1 MGKNL
6 QDKVTKVALV
16 RGHPV
21 HKVNPS
27 LSENLP
33 TRIKSQNPSLMGEA
47 YMVAPGT
54 GEIVARGAFGFI
66 QEQEVDTE
74 QFVKIYLAGV
84 QQYGKL
90 TKAGASLFEFVY
102 EIMSGRE
109 AKDKDTITISL
120 ALAQERNPKLAKT
133 TYYRGLNELLDQ
145 GFLFR
150 SYDSTDHYFVNV
162 RFIFNGDRM
171 VLVQSYR
178 VKGTTTGDQLDSYEP
193 FVDVD
198 STAIE

>member
-6 QDKVTKVALV
+6 QDKVSKAGLV

-21 HKVNPS
+21 YKQNPS
-27 LSENLP
+27 LVDNLP
-33 TRIKSQNPSLMGEA
+33 VRIKSQNPSLMGEA

-54 GEIVARGAFGFI
+54 GEIVAHGAFGFI

-84 QQYGKL
+84 RQYGKL

-120 ALAQERNPKLAKT
+120 ALAQEWNPKLAKT

-150 SYDSTDHYFVNV
+150 SYDSNDHYFVNV
-162 RFIFNGDRM
+162 RYMFNGDRM
-171 VLVQSYR
+171 VLVQGYR
-178 VKGTTTGDQLDSYEP
+178 LKGTNIQDHLSIDES
-193 FVDVD
+193 
-198 STAIE
+198 

>member
-6 QDKVTKVALV
+6 QDKVSKVGLV
-16 RGHPV
+16 RGHAV
-21 HKVNPS
+21 YRENPS
-27 LSENLP
+27 LSGNLP
-33 TRIKSQNPSLMGEA
+33 VRIKSQNPSLMGEA

-54 GEIVARGAFGFI
+54 GEIIAHGAFGFV
-66 QEQEVDTE
+66 QEQEVDNE

-90 TKAGASLFEFVY
+90 TKAGATLFEFVY
-102 EIMSGRE
+102 KAMSGCE
-109 AKDKDTITISL
+109 AKDKDKITITL
-120 ALAQERNPKLAKT
+120 ALAQEWNQKLAKT

-150 SYDSTDHYFVNV
+150 SYDSNDHYFVNV
-162 RFIFNGDRM
+162 RFMFNGDRM

-178 VKGTTTGDQLDSYEP
+178 LKGENIIDYLDLPLEK
-193 FVDVD
+193 
-198 STAIE
+198 